1 MTDQRIILDG
11 SSREVRAY
19 LAAIVGPSRRPFGA
33 VRREPL
39 QAGVGVVASRATG
52 ETVLFVSVEVA
63 ANAVLAFSRNNSP
76 AVNQDI
82 TVSMIAGNQNP
93 TTFVDVVLMPGE
105 ELNVVSSVNTT
116 IILTEVPF

>member
-82 TVSMIAGNQNP
+82 TVSMITSDP